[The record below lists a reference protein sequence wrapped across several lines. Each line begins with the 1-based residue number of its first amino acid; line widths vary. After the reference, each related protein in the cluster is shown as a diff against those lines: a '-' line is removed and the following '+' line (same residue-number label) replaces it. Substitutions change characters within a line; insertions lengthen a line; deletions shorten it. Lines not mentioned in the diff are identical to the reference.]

1 MSTIRLFSFV
11 RCSTD
16 NAFHVRKPMENGEVI
31 MKSEKPDRRV
41 QYTKMVLKQSLLEL
55 MVENPISKITIKDL
69 CDLADVN
76 RGTFYTHYSDQ
87 YDLLHQIQ
95 DEMDR
100 DIKAAL
106 TKNPSDALTVIV
118 EILNCIAAQSSLCK
132 ILFSD
137 YGDAAFI
144 KKIMYN
150 AHDQFIDEWKTKV
163 KSIDTQL
170 LNRFY
175 IYTANGISAVIQDW
189 LQNGMNESPQEIASF
204 IEKSISNGLSAF
216 LNKS

>member
-1 MSTIRLFSFV
+1 
-11 RCSTD
+11 
-16 NAFHVRKPMENGEVI
+16 

-76 RGTFYTHYSDQ
+76 RGTFYTHYNDQ

-106 TKNPSDALTVIV
+106 AKKPSDALTVIV

-189 LQNGMNESPQEIASF
+189 LQNGMNEIPQEIASF
-204 IEKSISNGLSAF
+204 IEKSISYGLSAF
-216 LNKS
+216 LNKKP